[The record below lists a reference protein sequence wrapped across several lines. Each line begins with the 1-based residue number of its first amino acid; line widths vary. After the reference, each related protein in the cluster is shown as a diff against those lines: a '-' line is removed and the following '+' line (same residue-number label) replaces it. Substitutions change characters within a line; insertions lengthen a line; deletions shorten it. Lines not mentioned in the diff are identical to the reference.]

1 MKLHEQITE
10 KLKRAGKRYW
20 ANDNVG
26 DFLIM
31 PEQEFQLINETAEE
45 FEGVL
50 KSLLIDT
57 ETDPNSK
64 GTAKRLAKMF
74 WTELFSGRFEQ
85 SPHATA
91 FPNEGADKYEGML
104 VIRSDIKSVCSHH
117 WQPVQGT
124 CFIGILPN
132 HKVLGLSKY
141 SRIVNW
147 HARRGTLQEELCQRI
162 RRSISAHTD
171 TDDVAVYIEATH
183 GCCEN
188 RGIMS
193 NNSLTQTVSL
203 GGVFLTDIKNK
214 EEFFHNIKMQK
225 A

>member
-1 MKLHEQITE
+1 MKLYEQIAQ
-10 KLKRAGKRYW
+10 KLIKDDKRFW
-20 ANDNVG
+20 ANDNIYDYIAGEDEAV
-26 DFLIM
+26 LI
-31 PEQEFQLINETAEE
+31 QDTAAE

-50 KSLLIDT
+50 RSLLVDIDN
-57 ETDPNSK
+57 DPNSAD
-64 GTAKRLAKMF
+64 TAMRLAKMF
-74 WTELFSGRFEQ
+74 WCELFGGRYTK
-85 SPHATA
+85 SPYARA
-91 FPNEGADKYEGML
+91 FPNEGDDKYEGML
-104 VIRSDIKSVCSHH
+104 VIRSDIKSICSHH

-141 SRIVNW
+141 SRLVNW

-162 RRSISAHTD
+162 RRSISSHTD

-193 NNSLTQTVSL
+193 GNSLTQTVSL

-225 A
+225 S